1 MKGIVSGGTCLAS
14 ILAFGVVVFA
24 QSPAAQSQPGGSSS
38 ADQAVKVTGC
48 VQQESEYRK
57 AHDAGK
63 GGVVGTGVGAGNEF
77 ILIDASAAA
86 GASGGGSQSGMMA
99 YELSG
104 AAEGQL
110 SKFVNRRVE
119 IEGRLKAAEVSG
131 GGQPTGG
138 PTAGTPPRGVDVGGE
153 DLKLREIEV
162 VSVREATGSCSAK

>member
-1 MKGIVSGGTCLAS
+1 M
-14 ILAFGVVVFA
+14 LAFGVVVFA
-24 QSPAAQSQPGGSSS
+24 QSPTAQSQPGGSSS

-77 ILIDASAAA
+77 VLIEASAAA
-86 GASGGGSQSGMMA
+86 GAPGNMMA

-104 AAEGQL
+104 PAEGQL

-138 PTAGTPPRGVDVGGE
+138 PTAGAPPRGVDVGGE

-162 VSVREATGSCSAK
+162 ASVREASGSCSGAK